1 MRISTP
7 VTGIV
12 DENGNMLINFKTWT
26 QLVSNL
32 SMLDGTGSPE
42 GIESAMRT
50 RLYMDIA
57 GSPGSRLYIKTVDAD
72 GSGNDKNGWEAV

>member
-1 MRISTP
+1 MRIATP

-32 SMLDGTGSPE
+32 SMLEGTGSPE
-42 GIESAMRT
+42 GVESAMRT
-50 RLYMDIA
+50 RLYMDTA
-57 GSPGSRLYIKTVDAD
+57 GTPRLYIKTIDAD
-72 GSGNDKNGWEAV
+72 GSGDTKNGWEAV

>member
-7 VTGIV
+7 VIGVV

-42 GIESAMRT
+42 GVESAMRT
-50 RLYMDIA
+50 RLYMDTA
-57 GSPGSRLYIKTVDAD
+57 GSPGSRLYIKTVDAVA
-72 GSGNDKNGWEAV
+72 GNDKNGWEAV